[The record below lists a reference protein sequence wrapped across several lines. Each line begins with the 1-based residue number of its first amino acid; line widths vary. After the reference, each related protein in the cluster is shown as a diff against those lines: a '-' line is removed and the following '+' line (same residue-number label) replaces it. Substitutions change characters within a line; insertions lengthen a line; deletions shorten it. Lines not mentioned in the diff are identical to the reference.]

1 MIERLNQITLND
13 FIELSCGN
21 YACLLSG
28 RGSVSESMLKEMAS
42 KLIIEYR
49 SIVNPSGMQ
58 AMIMDKEDMVKE
70 RAKLLSLRICQTL
83 VSLGFYDDVRQ
94 VLGQLNVDIRDMSD
108 EQVISKLD
116 HLLHSA
122 IFEQKRNEE
131 RRSEEHKGS
140 KATPEQIRSSFDAEI
155 AFLMTF
161 FKMSIDSRVINAAV
175 YANIVH
181 QADVEISIRKRSTHR
196 CSEEGKFMLTVI
208 RRILSYTKPCRK
220 ELLGMLLFA
229 LIGTGLSLFVPIL
242 IGKAVDCV
250 VAVHEVDFPQLWK
263 IIIVLALTIAVS
275 ALFQWLMSLCTN
287 RLAAHTIRDL
297 RCDLF
302 SHLQHVP
309 LRYIDGQARGDL
321 IGRAVSDMEIISD
334 GFLQAFTQFV
344 TGIFTILGTLIF
356 MLTIN
361 VRITVLVVILTPIS
375 LLVAAKI
382 TQMSR
387 SSYLKSSDA
396 RGALGG
402 LVEEMIGSQKV
413 VKAFTYE
420 KRAEERFDVY
430 NTELQQTGA
439 KATFFGSITN
449 PVTRFVN
456 ALIYAAVG
464 VCGALAATG
473 NVPLIGVITVGQL
486 ASFLTY
492 ANQYTKPF
500 NEISGVVAE
509 LQNAVASAKR
519 VFAVIDEPA
528 ESDDSHLP
536 ELQNCNGTMQ
546 LSHVKFS
553 YVPDRPLITDFN
565 LDVHCGQRIAI
576 VGPTGCGKTT
586 LINLLLRFYDVDGGE
601 ISVAGQ
607 NIAGVTRDSLRACY
621 GMVLQE
627 TWLFTGSIAENIAYS
642 RPDATREE
650 IVAAA
655 KAAYADGFIR
665 RLPKGYDTVLTEDGS
680 GLSQGQK
687 QLLCIARIML
697 TDPPFLI
704 LDEATSSIDLRT
716 EQRIQKAFEKLMAG
730 KTSFIIA
737 HRLSTI
743 KSADWILVMNQGNV
757 LEQGTHDSLMA
768 QKGFYANLYQSQ
780 FADSETTE

>member
-1 MIERLNQITLND
+1 M
-13 FIELSCGN
+13 FS
-21 YACLLSG
+21 
-28 RGSVSESMLKEMAS
+28 
-42 KLIIEYR
+42 
-49 SIVNPSGMQ
+49 
-58 AMIMDKEDMVKE
+58 
-70 RAKLLSLRICQTL
+70 
-83 VSLGFYDDVRQ
+83 
-94 VLGQLNVDIRDMSD
+94 
-108 EQVISKLD
+108 
-116 HLLHSA
+116 
-122 IFEQKRNEE
+122 
-131 RRSEEHKGS
+131 
-140 KATPEQIRSSFDAEI
+140 
-155 AFLMTF
+155 
-161 FKMSIDSRVINAAV
+161 
-175 YANIVH
+175 
-181 QADVEISIRKRSTHR
+181 
-196 CSEEGKFMLTVI
+196 VI
-208 RRILSYTKPCRK
+208 RRILSYAKPCRK
-220 ELLGMLLFA
+220 ELVGMLIFA

-242 IGKAVDCV
+242 IGRAVDCV
-250 VAVHEVDFPQLWK
+250 ITTHQVDFLALGK
-263 IIIVLALTIAVS
+263 VAIVLAVTIAIS
-275 ALFQWLMSLCTN
+275 AVFQWLMSLCTN
-287 RLAAHTIRDL
+287 RLAANTIRDL

-344 TGIFTILGTLIF
+344 TGVFTIVGTLIF

-361 VRITVLVVILTPIS
+361 VRITILVVILTPIS
-375 LLVAAKI
+375 LIVAARI
-382 TQMSR
+382 TKMSR
-387 SSYLKSSDA
+387 DSYLQSSAA

-402 LVEEMIGSQKV
+402 LTEEMIGAQKV
-413 VKAFTYE
+413 VKAFCYE
-420 KRAEERFDVY
+420 QQAEERFDQF
-430 NTELQQTGA
+430 NEELQRTGT
-439 KATFFGSITN
+439 KATFFGSMTN
-449 PVTRFVN
+449 PSTRFVN
-456 ALIYAAVG
+456 SIIYAAVG

-519 VFAVIDEPA
+519 VFAVIDEPM
-528 ESDDSHLP
+528 EPDDSHLP
-536 ELQNCNGTMQ
+536 ELKDCDGSMA

-553 YVPDRPLITDFN
+553 YLPERPLITDFN
-565 LDVHCGQRIAI
+565 LNVHRGQRIAI

-586 LINLLLRFYDVDGGE
+586 LINLLLRFYDVDGGS
-601 ISVAGQ
+601 ISIAGQ
-607 NIAGVTRDSLRACY
+607 NIAKVTRDSLRSCY

-627 TWLFTGSIAENIAYS
+627 TWLFTGTVAENIAYS

-655 KAAYADGFIR
+655 KSAYADGFIR
-665 RLPKGYDTVLTEDGS
+665 RLSKGYDTLLTEDGG

-743 KSADWILVMNQGNV
+743 KSADWILVMNQGSI
-757 LEQGTHDSLMA
+757 LEQGTHETLM
-768 QKGFYANLYQSQ
+768 QENGFYANLYQSQ
-780 FADSETTE
+780 FSDTAER

>member
-1 MIERLNQITLND
+1 
-13 FIELSCGN
+13 
-21 YACLLSG
+21 
-28 RGSVSESMLKEMAS
+28 
-42 KLIIEYR
+42 
-49 SIVNPSGMQ
+49 
-58 AMIMDKEDMVKE
+58 
-70 RAKLLSLRICQTL
+70 
-83 VSLGFYDDVRQ
+83 
-94 VLGQLNVDIRDMSD
+94 
-108 EQVISKLD
+108 
-116 HLLHSA
+116 
-122 IFEQKRNEE
+122 
-131 RRSEEHKGS
+131 
-140 KATPEQIRSSFDAEI
+140 
-155 AFLMTF
+155 
-161 FKMSIDSRVINAAV
+161 
-175 YANIVH
+175 
-181 QADVEISIRKRSTHR
+181 
-196 CSEEGKFMLTVI
+196 MLTVI

-220 ELLGMLLFA
+220 ELFGMLFFA

-250 VAVHEVDFPQLWK
+250 VAAHEVNFPQLWK
-263 IIIVLALTIAVS
+263 IILVLALTIAVS
-275 ALFQWLMSLCTN
+275 AVFQWLMSLCTN

-302 SHLQHVP
+302 THLQHVP

-344 TGIFTILGTLIF
+344 TGVFTILGTLIF

-361 VRITVLVVILTPIS
+361 VRITILVVILTPIS

-420 KRAEERFDVY
+420 TRAEERFDAY
-430 NTELQQTGA
+430 NTELQRTGA

-536 ELQNCNGTMQ
+536 ELEHCDGTMQ

-553 YVPDRPLITDFN
+553 YVPDRKLITDFN

-601 ISVAGQ
+601 ISIAGQ
-607 NIAGVTRDSLRACY
+607 NIAAVTRDSLRACY

-627 TWLFTGSIAENIAYS
+627 TWLFTGTVAENIAYS
-642 RPDATREE
+642 RPDATWEK

-757 LEQGTHDSLMA
+757 LEQGTHDSLME
-768 QKGFYANLYQSQ
+768 QNGFYANLYQSQ
-780 FADSETTE
+780 FADSEKAE

>member
-1 MIERLNQITLND
+1 MITI
-13 FIELSCGN
+13 
-21 YACLLSG
+21 
-28 RGSVSESMLKEMAS
+28 
-42 KLIIEYR
+42 
-49 SIVNPSGMQ
+49 
-58 AMIMDKEDMVKE
+58 
-70 RAKLLSLRICQTL
+70 
-83 VSLGFYDDVRQ
+83 
-94 VLGQLNVDIRDMSD
+94 
-108 EQVISKLD
+108 
-116 HLLHSA
+116 
-122 IFEQKRNEE
+122 
-131 RRSEEHKGS
+131 
-140 KATPEQIRSSFDAEI
+140 
-155 AFLMTF
+155 
-161 FKMSIDSRVINAAV
+161 
-175 YANIVH
+175 
-181 QADVEISIRKRSTHR
+181 
-196 CSEEGKFMLTVI
+196 I

-220 ELLGMLLFA
+220 ELAGMLLFA
-229 LIGTGLSLFVPIL
+229 LIGTGLSLYVPIL
-242 IGKAVDCV
+242 IGDAVDCV
-250 VAVHEVDFPQLWK
+250 VATHQVDFPALGK
-263 IIIVLALTIAVS
+263 TAVILTATIVIS

-344 TGIFTILGTLIF
+344 TGIFTILGTLIL

-361 VRITVLVVILTPIS
+361 SPITILVVILTPIS
-375 LLVAAKI
+375 LLVAARL
-382 TQMSR
+382 THLSR
-387 SSYLKSSDA
+387 ASYLKSSDA

-402 LVEEMIGSQKV
+402 LTEEMIGSQKV

-420 KRAEERFDVY
+420 KRAEERFDAY
-430 NTELQQTGA
+430 NTELQRAGS
-439 KATFFGSITN
+439 KATFLGSVTN
-449 PVTRFVN
+449 PATRFVN

-464 VCGALAATG
+464 LCGALAATG
-473 NVPLIGVITVGQL
+473 NVSFIGAITVGQL
-486 ASFLTY
+486 ASFLTF

-509 LQNAVASAKR
+509 LQNAAASAKR

-536 ELQNCNGTMQ
+536 ELQNCDGTME

-553 YVPDRPLITDFN
+553 YLPERPLITDFN
-565 LDVHCGQRIAI
+565 LDVHSGQRIAI

-601 ISVAGQ
+601 ISVSGQ
-607 NIAGVTRDSLRACY
+607 NIAAVTRDSLRSCF

-627 TWLFTGSIAENIAYS
+627 TWLFTGTVAENIAYS

-650 IVAAA
+650 IEAAA

-665 RLPKGYDTVLTEDGS
+665 RLPNGYDTILTEDGS

-743 KSADWILVMNQGNV
+743 KSADWILVMNQGNI
-757 LEQGTHDSLMA
+757 LEQGTHDSLMEQA
-768 QKGFYANLYQSQ
+768 GFYAKLYQSQ
-780 FADSETTE
+780 FADADADSE

>member
-1 MIERLNQITLND
+1 MV
-13 FIELSCGN
+13 
-21 YACLLSG
+21 
-28 RGSVSESMLKEMAS
+28 SVIK
-42 KLIIEYR
+42 
-49 SIVNPSGMQ
+49 
-58 AMIMDKEDMVKE
+58 
-70 RAKLLSLRICQTL
+70 
-83 VSLGFYDDVRQ
+83 
-94 VLGQLNVDIRDMSD
+94 
-108 EQVISKLD
+108 
-116 HLLHSA
+116 
-122 IFEQKRNEE
+122 
-131 RRSEEHKGS
+131 
-140 KATPEQIRSSFDAEI
+140 
-155 AFLMTF
+155 
-161 FKMSIDSRVINAAV
+161 
-175 YANIVH
+175 
-181 QADVEISIRKRSTHR
+181 
-196 CSEEGKFMLTVI
+196 
-208 RRILSYTKPCRK
+208 RILSYTKPCRK
-220 ELLGMLLFA
+220 ELAGMLLFA

-242 IGKAVDCV
+242 IGDAVDCV
-250 VAVHEVDFPQLWK
+250 VGTGEVDFPALWK
-263 IIIVLALTIAVS
+263 VIIVLLATIIISAV
-275 ALFQWLMSLCTN
+275 FQWIMSLCTN
-287 RLAAHTIRDL
+287 RLAANTIRDL

-309 LRYIDGQARGDL
+309 LRYIDSKSRGDL

-344 TGIFTILGTLIF
+344 TGIFTIIGTLVL

-361 VRITVLVVILTPIS
+361 VPITILVVILTPVS
-375 LLVAAKI
+375 LIVAAKI

-387 SSYLKSSDA
+387 SSYLKSSEA

-402 LVEEMIGSQKV
+402 LIEEMIGSQKV

-420 KRAEERFDVY
+420 KRAEKRFEEY
-430 NTELQQTGA
+430 NKELQRTGM
-439 KATFFGSITN
+439 KATFIGSITN
-449 PVTRFVN
+449 PATRFVN

-473 NVPLIGVITVGQL
+473 SVPLIGVITVGQL
-486 ASFLTY
+486 ASFLTF

-536 ELQNCNGTMQ
+536 ELKDCDGSMN

-553 YVPDRPLITDFN
+553 YLPERPLITDFN
-565 LDVHCGQRIAI
+565 LDVHKGQRIAI

-586 LINLLLRFYDVDGGE
+586 LINLLLRFYDVDGGS
-601 ISVAGQ
+601 ISIAGQ
-607 NIAGVTRDSLRACY
+607 NINEVTRDSLRACY

-627 TWLFTGSIAENIAYS
+627 TWLFTGTVAENIAYS

-650 IVAAA
+650 IEAAA

-665 RLPKGYDTVLTEDGS
+665 RLPDGYDTVLTEDGG

-743 KSADWILVMNQGNV
+743 KRADWILVMNQGNV
-757 LEQGTHDSLMA
+757 LEQGTHETLMA
-768 QKGFYANLYQSQ
+768 QDGFYAKLYQSQ
-780 FADSETTE
+780 FAQ

>member
-1 MIERLNQITLND
+1 MGLMIKIIEIHGREILDSRGNPTVEVEVTAQTETTGKKTTGRESVPSGASTGR
-13 FIELSCGN
+13 FEAIELRDG
-21 YACLLSG
+21 
-28 RGSVSESMLKEMAS
+28 
-42 KLIIEYR
+42 
-49 SIVNPSGMQ
+49 Q
-58 AMIMDKEDMVKE
+58 E
-70 RAKLLSLRICQTL
+70 RYFG
-83 VSLGFYDDVRQ
+83 LGVQR
-94 VLGQLNVDIRDMSD
+94 VVD
-108 EQVISKLD
+108 
-116 HLLHSA
+116 H
-122 IFEQKRNEE
+122 
-131 RRSEEHKGS
+131 
-140 KATPEQIRSSFDAEI
+140 
-155 AFLMTF
+155 
-161 FKMSIDSRVINAAV
+161 IN
-175 YANIVH
+175 
-181 QADVEISIRKRSTHR
+181 
-196 CSEEGKFMLTVI
+196 
-208 RRILSYTKPCRK
+208 TKIRK

-361 VRITVLVVILTPIS
+361 VRITILVVILTPIS